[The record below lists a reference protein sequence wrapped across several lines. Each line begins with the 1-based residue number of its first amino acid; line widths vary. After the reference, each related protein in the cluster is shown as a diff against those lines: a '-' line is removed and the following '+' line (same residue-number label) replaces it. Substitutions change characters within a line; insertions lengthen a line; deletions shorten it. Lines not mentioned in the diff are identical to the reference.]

1 MPEAMM
7 KAAVYRG
14 RDDVRYEDVPMP
26 APLAGEILVRVRVC
40 GLCQSDI
47 KKIHYGLQ
55 AAPRI
60 FGHETTGEVAAVG
73 EGVTHVSVGQRVVFH
88 HHIPC
93 MGCRYCLSGSYSMC
107 STYKNV
113 TTTAG
118 FEPAGGGFAEYV
130 RVPPHIARHG
140 VIPVP
145 EGVSYEAASFVE
157 PLNCVIKA
165 LDKARVAP
173 GERVL
178 VQGAGPMGLL
188 FTQALVSYGAFPI
201 VTDLI
206 EKRLELAASL
216 GAAHTFLADDEKL
229 AEKIGEVSEG
239 YGVDATMVAVP
250 SVPAARAAIELTR
263 NGGRVLLFAEFPP
276 DTTLDLN
283 PNIIYGREID
293 LIGSYSSSFK
303 LQQVAADLIFSGR
316 VKTEPLVSHRFALSR
331 LSEAIT
337 LATNPDPTTYKILIH
352 PDSVAAEAAGGGA

>member
-1 MPEAMM
+1 M

-14 RDDVRYEDVPMP
+14 KDDVRYEDVPLP
-26 APLAGEILVRVRVC
+26 EVEPGEILVRVRVC

-55 AAPRI
+55 SAPRI
-60 FGHETTGEVAAVG
+60 FGHETTGEVAKLGA
-73 EGVTHVSVGQRVVFH
+73 GVTHVREGERVVFH

-107 STYKNV
+107 PTYKSV
-113 TTTAG
+113 TTTGG

-130 RVPPHIARHG
+130 RIPPHIARHG
-140 VIPVP
+140 VMKIPDA
-145 EGVSYEAASFVE
+145 VSFEAASFVE

-173 GERVL
+173 GERIL

-188 FTQALVSYGAFPI
+188 FTQAIAAYGAFPV

-216 GAAHTFLADDEKL
+216 GAAHTFPASDPQLADKVAD
-229 AEKIGEVSEG
+229 ATEG
-239 YGVDATMVAVP
+239 YGADATMVAVP
-250 SVPAARAAIELTR
+250 SVPAAEAAVELTR

-276 DTTLDLN
+276 GTKLALD

-316 VKTEPLVSHRFALSR
+316 VRTEELVSHRFAFSKLQ
-331 LSEAIT
+331 EAIA
-337 LATNPDPTTYKILIH
+337 LATHPDPSTYKILMY
-352 PDSVAAEAAGGGA
+352 PDSAPAAQGMVGA